1 MDIRTNRAT
10 AEKMVAQ
17 ILNVNP
23 NVEVR
28 TENFL

>member
-1 MDIRTNRAT
+1 MEILTSKANAD
-10 AEKMVAQ
+10 KMVAQ
-17 ILNVNP
+17 ILKVNP